1 MGKEA
6 PEITTR
12 LGANVVRERTRRGL
26 DQAELAKRAGTSPTT
41 LSSIENG
48 KAATNLA
55 LLERIAAALDCEPWQ
70 LLKPE
75 SAESAPSPVSPRL
88 AAIGEAVTILCTL
101 NEFELDGVTAFLRG
115 VAGTDAAASAPLAP
129 RARKAK

>member
-1 MGKEA
+1 LNTIREAFAFNLRLLRGNKTQAEMAEFLSLPLSTYQKLESGQVPQRGTMEAITQKLGVSEVSLVQLPGEA
-6 PEITTR
+6 P
-12 LGANVVRERTRRGL
+12 
-26 DQAELAKRAGTSPTT
+26 P
-41 LSSIENG
+41 
-48 KAATNLA
+48 
-55 LLERIAAALDCEPWQ
+55 
-70 LLKPE
+70 
-75 SAESAPSPVSPRL
+75 PSPVSPRL